1 MEMHGEH
8 QISADRRTV
17 WDALNEPSV
26 LKDCLEGCESFD
38 KKSESDF
45 EAIVKTKVGPI
56 KMTFSFSIKM
66 SDIDPPNSYTLS
78 GEGNGGASGY
88 AKGSVKVVLTESN
101 NITVLSYTVDA
112 SLRGKIGQMGSRV
125 VDSVASRMA
134 DNFFKNLTSIVNER
148 ASTITEPPSSTK
160 TTTEQHKS
168 YLPRLLLGAVIVAL
182 IIFGIVFL
190 TTNH

>member
-1 MEMHGEH
+1 MEMHGEY

-17 WDALNEPSV
+17 WDALNEPTV
-26 LKDCLEGCESFD
+26 LKACLEGCESFD

-45 EAIVKTKVGPI
+45 EAIITTKVGPI
-56 KMTFSFSIKM
+56 KMTFSFSIEM

-78 GEGNGGASGY
+78 GEGKGGASGY

-101 NITVLSYTVDA
+101 DITVLSYTVEA

-134 DNFFKNLTSIVNER
+134 DGFFNNLKKIVNEQ
-148 ASTITEPPSSTK
+148 AGTIIESPSPTQV
-160 TTTEQHKS
+160 TTEQHKP
-168 YLPRLLLGAVIVAL
+168 YLPRLLLGAIIVGL
-182 IIFGIVFL
+182 IISGIVFL
-190 TTNH
+190 TANP

>member
-1 MEMHGEH
+1 MEMHGEYT
-8 QISADRRTV
+8 ISADRGTV
-17 WDALNEPSV
+17 WDALNEPTV

-45 EAIVKTKVGPI
+45 EAIVTTKVGPI
-56 KMTFSFSIKM
+56 KMTFSFVIKM

-78 GEGNGGASGY
+78 GEGSGGASGY

-101 NITVLSYTVDA
+101 DITVLSYTVDA

-134 DNFFKNLTSIVNER
+134 DKFFKNLTSIVNER
-148 ASTITEPPSSTK
+148 ASTITEPLSSTK
-160 TTTEQHKS
+160 TTTKQHKS

-182 IIFGIVFL
+182 VIFGIVFL
-190 TTNH
+190 ITNH